1 MTKIAPSPDGRVALS
16 LADAAGS
23 LGISLATLK
32 RLIADRQVRT
42 VRLGRRRRVVPCS
55 ELQRLVTSATR
66 QE

>member
-1 MTKIAPSPDGRVALS
+1 MRKPRTLFHEPVALP